1 MWISNVVEWN
11 VALKI
16 NINIHQFH
24 FVDYLHAR
32 KPSALIDVIT
42 KTEKLTGHH
51 RRVSS

>member
-24 FVDYLHAR
+24 FVDYLHV
-32 KPSALIDVIT
+32 PSLMLSQRQ
-42 KTEKLTGHH
+42 KN
-51 RRVSS
+51 